1 MVRLLASRGAEVDYK
16 NEVSVV
22 IEVCE
27 SVPLVAMLLLVHV
40 HFLIAQT
47 GETAL
52 MFAASHGKYD
62 VVVELITLEADVDI

>member
-1 MVRLLASRGAEVDYK
+1 
-16 NEVSVV
+16 
-22 IEVCE
+22 
-27 SVPLVAMLLLVHV
+27 MLLLVYV

-62 VVVELITLEADVDI
+62 VVVELISLEANVDIQDYVTFIIIIR